1 MQNTHQD
8 TELKY
13 QRFRED
19 SRAIAEQTLPRQYA
33 DRVSLK
39 GVDRLSLTH
48 AKRWEESL
56 ERSDSASWSWSEGFK
71 QYAYRHPKRF
81 DLAIWYANAQLCG
94 LSLGKP
100 TYTGGRLRLDV
111 IEGAPWDHP
120 LKSKI
125 IEITVSAAEAY
136 ADFIGAEQIR
146 IMRPVNA
153 RVTRYYEKFGFTLKQ
168 GKASNTPTYLWRN
181 LRG

>member
-1 MQNTHQD
+1 MQSTHQV

-13 QRFRED
+13 QKYRD
-19 SRAIAEQTLPRQYA
+19 SSRAFAEKTLPQQYA
-33 DRVSLK
+33 DRVSLRA
-39 GVDRLSLTH
+39 VDSVSLVQ

-56 ERSDSASWSWSEGFK
+56 ERSDDATWSWSEGFR

-94 LSLGKP
+94 LSIGKP
-100 TYTGGRLRLDV
+100 TYTGGKLRLDV

-125 IEITVSAAEAY
+125 VEITLSSAEAY
-136 ADFIGAEQIR
+136 ADFIGADQIR
-146 IMRPVNA
+146 IMRPVNS
-153 RVTRYYEKFGFTLKQ
+153 RVTRYYEKFGFTLRK
-168 GKASNTPTYLWRN
+168 GKESNTPTYLWRN
-181 LRG
+181 TRG